1 MLEHIG
7 VETKTIDGKLFMS
20 VDGFAQHLK
29 ASSVQMMM
37 DGIARITSGEATR
50 DEVLA
55 IKGLLIGMDTLI
67 FLLSSSTEVDKFIAD
82 VLK

>member
-20 VDGFAQHLK
+20 VDGFANHLR
-29 ASSVQMMM
+29 ASSVQMIT
-37 DGIARITSGEATR
+37 DGHARIMSGEATR
-50 DEVLA
+50 DEIIA